1 MDFFNINNE
10 NILKEEKEQNIIIWT
25 RKPKKTINTC
35 MTGWNIDNTKLKE
48 IHKSM
53 KKKLGCS
60 GTLRKEF
67 IFDSIDK
74 VNVFT
79 LSKDCV
85 NDIITMLVKIY

>member
-48 IHKSM
+48 IHKRVLTSQAYYYILNYVEV
-53 KKKLGCS
+53 KGVES
-60 GTLRKEF
+60 NDRV
-67 IFDSIDK
+67 ISIHYIA
-74 VNVFT
+74 
-79 LSKDCV
+79 S
-85 NDIITMLVKIY
+85 IIK